1 MSDRLIPDGFV
12 DDLKARVRLS
22 DIVSRRVKLK
32 KQGQGLVGLSPFQ
45 NEKTPSFYVYDDKG
59 FYKCFSSGKGGDV
72 IKFVQ
77 ETERVDFIDAI
88 KRIAEIAGIEIPKP
102 TPKDKEAYDRQV
114 RLLSACE
121 TACKF
126 FEQKL
131 TSAEGGEAREYL
143 KGRGLSPNSWKK
155 YRLGYAPDGW
165 RHTLDYLKSL
175 NFTTEELVEAGLVKE
190 KTEDNKKSTYD
201 VFRNRIMFPIENT
214 SGKVIAFGARALEA
228 DEKPKYLNSPDGPL
242 FHKSDIL
249 YRYKAARTALSASH
263 ARGLIVCEG
272 YMDVIALCEAG
283 IGNVVAPLGTAVT
296 PKQLSMVWHASPE
309 AVLCFDGDT
318 AGQSAAYRTIDRAL
332 PEIDHKHQLFFVMLP
347 DGLDPDDIIRRH
359 GRNEMLERIDR
370 ATPLIDLLWFRER
383 TAGALDTPERQAGL
397 SDRLNSVVQ
406 SIKNNEVRKAYR
418 QTLYRRANELGFEM
432 RRSKGRR
439 QNQGAVSDGSA
450 IKPTYSVV
458 GLGNLLHAINNPDL
472 LELGRE
478 EVAAA
483 NFSDPDVNCI
493 RDAILDLS
501 DSGEDIERE
510 AVRNYL
516 IDSGKSRAANLVAEF
531 HISPRLASEG
541 ADAREWLCAMERL
554 ASNDNM
560 DPPIFSANG
569 DAQEFSQNWK
579 YQRQRALERMTT
591 KAKLLEASEAASS
604 L

>member
-1 MSDRLIPDGFV
+1 MSNRLIPDGFV

-22 DIVSRRVKLK
+22 DVVSRRVKLK

-102 TPKDKEAYDRQV
+102 TVKDQEAYDRKV
-114 RLLSACE
+114 RLMSACE
-121 TACKF
+121 IACKF

-131 TSAEGGEAREYL
+131 TSVAGSEAREYL
-143 KGRGLSPNSWKK
+143 KERGLSPNSWKK

-175 NFTTEELVEAGLVKE
+175 NYSTKELVEAGLVKE

-214 SGKVIAFGARALEA
+214 SGKVIAFGARALRA

-242 FHKSDIL
+242 FHKSEVL
-249 YRYKAARTALSASH
+249 YRYKSARTALSASNDK
-263 ARGLIVCEG
+263 GLIVCEG

-283 IGNVVAPLGTAVT
+283 IGNAVAPLGTAVT
-296 PKQLSMVWHASPE
+296 PRQLSMVWHASPE
-309 AVLCFDGDT
+309 AVLCFDGDS

-370 ATPLIDLLWFRER
+370 ATPLIDLLWLRER
-383 TAGALDTPERQAGL
+383 NAEALDTPERQAGL
-397 SDRLNSVVQ
+397 SERLNSVVQ

-418 QTLYRRANELGFEM
+418 QTLYRRANELGYEM
-432 RRSKGRR
+432 RRSKSRSQG
-439 QNQGAVSDGSA
+439 QNAVSEGSA

-483 NFSDPDVNCI
+483 NFSDPDVNYI

-516 IDSGKSRAANLVAEF
+516 IDSGKYRAAKLLAEF
-531 HISPRLASEG
+531 RISPRLASDG
-541 ADAREWLCAMERL
+541 ADAKEWLYAMERL
-554 ASNDNM
+554 ALNDHT
-560 DPPIFSANG
+560 DPPIVSVNE
-569 DAQEFSQNWK
+569 DAQGFVETWK
-579 YQRQRALERMTT
+579 HERQRAHERMTT

>member
-121 TACKF
+121 TACRF

-131 TSAEGGEAREYL
+131 TSAEGGAAREYL

-175 NFTTEELVEAGLVKE
+175 NFTTDELVEAGLVKE

-228 DEKPKYLNSPDGPL
+228 DEKPKYLNSPDSPL
-242 FHKSDIL
+242 FHKSDVL

-283 IGNVVAPLGTAVT
+283 IGNAVAPLGTAVT

-309 AVLCFDGDT
+309 AVLCFDGDS
-318 AGQSAAYRTIDRAL
+318 AGQAAAYRTIDRAL

-347 DGLDPDDIIRRH
+347 DGLDPDDIVRRQ
-359 GRNEMLERIDR
+359 GRNAMLERIER
-370 ATPLIDLLWFRER
+370 ATPLINLLWHRELS
-383 TAGALDTPERQAGL
+383 AESLDTPERQAGL
-397 SDRLNSVVQ
+397 GERLMSATE
-406 SIKNNEVRKAYR
+406 SIRKLDVRKAYR
-418 QTLYRRANELGFEM
+418 QTLLKWANDKGYRLRLNNPRKGKRENIPEM
-432 RRSKGRR
+432 V
-439 QNQGAVSDGSA
+439 AIEGSMA
-450 IKPTYSVV
+450 LK
-458 GLGNLLHAINNPDL
+458 GLGNLLYTIDNPNLLERAQEAIVMAKFPNPDI
-472 LELGRE
+472 GI
-478 EVAAA
+478 
-483 NFSDPDVNCI
+483 I
-493 RDAILDLS
+493 RDAILDVS
-501 DSGEDIERE
+501 DAGEHLDFES
-510 AVRNYL
+510 VYSYL
-516 IDSGKSRAANLVAEF
+516 ENSKNFAA
-531 HISPRLASEG
+531 
-541 ADAREWLCAMERL
+541 
-554 ASNDNM
+554 
-560 DPPIFSANG
+560 
-569 DAQEFSQNWK
+569 
-579 YQRQRALERMTT
+579 
-591 KAKLLEASEAASS
+591 AKLLKTHYKPSFIEPNSSDEKIWFLSIEQLVAKDLTDIPVARTNGDKQEFAQSLKSSRQKALEKVNFILKLQEASEAASS